1 MLALPAVRILQ
12 NWAEAP
18 LKNRREII
26 SGFSVYCGT
35 GLFAPALLSTR
46 ANASQHVLR
55 IMRWKNFVPAYE
67 AWFNNEFVKNWSR
80 ENDTDVVVSN
90 VGLGEIGRLAAEEVK
105 TGEGHDMVLFLSPR
119 PSLEDHTID
128 HRDIHIECENRF
140 GKAYE
145 FVRPSIVNPR
155 TGRYHGF
162 AESYAPTVVTYRSDV
177 WSAVGTFPDSWDS
190 IRKAGRAAKL
200 LHDAPVG
207 LSFASEHNAD
217 HSLRALMAAFGSF
230 VQNEDSQSALVSPN
244 TLEALKFG
252 KALFEETMSPEVLN
266 WTSASNNQ
274 AMLSGAASLTIDTMS
289 VVRAAEAKHL
299 PVEPDLALAK
309 LPSGPFA
316 GGGPAFA
323 TNTYVIWR
331 FARNIEGAQKFLLD
345 YIAAFRDGLIA
356 SGFQNM
362 PTFPGA
368 VPDLEDLIRTSSETS
383 GRYDVLAEVPDTL
396 TNLGFPGHSNA
407 ATDEVLNRRIIPEM
421 FARVAKGSATPH
433 EAMDLAGAAI
443 APIFD
448 KWREQ
453 GKI

>member
-1 MLALPAVRILQ
+1 M
-12 NWAEAP
+12 
-18 LKNRREII
+18 KNRREIL
-26 SGFSVYCGT
+26 SGFSAYCSA
-35 GLFAPALLSTR
+35 GLAAPALLSTR
-46 ANASQHVLR
+46 ANASQKVLR

-67 AWFNNEFVKNWSR
+67 AWFNDEFVKQWSLD
-80 ENDTDVVVSN
+80 NDTQVVVSN
-90 VGLGEIGRLAAEEVK
+90 VGLSEIGHLAANEVK
-105 TGEGHDMVLFLSPR
+105 AGEGHDLVLFLSPR

-128 HRDIHIECENRF
+128 HKDIHIECEMRF
-140 GKAYE
+140 GKAYD
-145 FVRPSIVNPR
+145 FVSRSIVNPG

-177 WSAVGTFPDSWDS
+177 WNAVGTVPDNWDS

-200 LHDAPVG
+200 LHEAPVG
-207 LSFASEHNAD
+207 LSFAAEHNAD

-230 VQNEDSQSALVSPN
+230 VQNEDSRPALVSAN

-252 KALFEETMSPEVLN
+252 KALYEETMSPEVLN

-289 VVRAAEAKHL
+289 VVRAAEAKRL

-309 LPSGPFA
+309 LPGGPA
-316 GGGPAFA
+316 GRSGPAFA

-345 YIAAFRDGLIA
+345 YITSFRDGLVK

-362 PTFPGA
+362 PAFPGA
-368 VPDLEDLIRTSSETS
+368 VPDLNDMIHTSSKES
-383 GRYDVLAEVPDTL
+383 GRYDVLLEVPDTL
-396 TNLGFPGHSNA
+396 ANLGFPGHFNA
-407 ATDEVLNRRIIPEM
+407 ATDEILNRRIVPDM
-421 FARVAKGSATPH
+421 FARVARGSATPR
-433 EAMDLAGAAI
+433 EAMDMAGAAI
-443 APIFD
+443 TPIFD
-448 KWREQ
+448 KWREF

>member
-1 MLALPAVRILQ
+1 MNERSGFVSKQVVEPV
-12 NWAEAP
+12 
-18 LKNRREII
+18 KNRRDII
-26 SGFSVYCGT
+26 SGITAYCGA
-35 GLFAPALLSTR
+35 GLAAPALLSSK
-46 ANASQHVLR
+46 ANASQKVLR

-67 AWFNNEFVKNWSR
+67 AWFNDEFVRTWAN
-80 ENDTDVVVSN
+80 ENDTEVIVTN
-90 VGLGEIGRLAAEEVK
+90 VGLGEIGRLAGDEVK
-105 TGEGHDMVLFLSPR
+105 VGAGHDLVLFLSPR

-128 HRDIHIECENRF
+128 HKDIFMECERRF
-140 GKAYE
+140 GKAYDFARE
-145 FVRPSIVNPR
+145 SIFNPR

-177 WSAVGTFPDSWDS
+177 WNAVGTLPDDWDS

-200 LHDAPVG
+200 LQDAPVG
-207 LSFASEHNAD
+207 LSLAPEHNAD
-217 HSLRALMAAFGSF
+217 HSLRALMASFGSF
-230 VQNEDSQSALVSPN
+230 VQNEHSRPALASN
-244 TLEALKFG
+244 MTLEALKFG

-289 VVRAAEAKHL
+289 VVRTAEAKRL
-299 PVEPDLALAK
+299 PVERHLALAE
-309 LPSGPFA
+309 LPGGPV
-316 GGGPAFA
+316 GKGGPAFA

-331 FARNIEGAQKFLLD
+331 FAQNIEGAQKFLLD
-345 YIAAFRDGLIA
+345 YIGAFRDGLIK

-368 VPDLEDLIRTSSETS
+368 VPDLDALIRNASKAS
-383 GRYDVLAEVPDTL
+383 GRYTVLSGVPDTL

-421 FARVAKGSATPH
+421 FARVAQGNATPQ

-443 APIFD
+443 APVFD
-448 KWREQ
+448 KWQEQ